1 MLISRVLLALSSRMF
16 FLLLLLIFLFGNT
29 SSKIAKPKDNETPW
43 ATMGKLYRIGR
54 FYNSYGKGADSKNIE
69 RLDKK
74 IDDVKENFIN
84 LVEDIRDIRNTIEI
98 YHEPKDTKGN
108 SSIDQSSGNFIDSSR
123 YHLGI
128 IQIKSKCSI
137 PYFSTQLWE
146 NDLGVVQMKVQN
158 CC

>member
-1 MLISRVLLALSSRMF
+1 MF
-16 FLLLLLIFLFGNT
+16 LLLLLLIFLFGNT

-54 FYNSYGKGADSKNIE
+54 FYNSYGNGADSKNIE

-74 IDDVKENFIN
+74 IDNVKENFVN
-84 LVEDIRDIRNTIEI
+84 LVEDIRDIRKTIEI
-98 YHEPKDTKGN
+98 YHEPKNPKGN
-108 SSIDQSSGNFIDSSR
+108 SSNGQSSGNFIDSSR